1 MSEKNIIAMFD
12 RATEWDVAEG
22 MTWYAEAFRLCTI
35 LAQKYNQNVEVTAA
49 VMAALS
55 PRNRW
60 SQNVKDT
67 ENVLAAAAEGLPAE
81 DIKTGTTNLFRDR
94 AYEIART
101 GKIGLL
107 KGPKVW
113 SFWKDIVDHRG
124 TDRVTVD
131 VWAYRIAAGDLKA
144 APKLNYTVYND
155 IEGQYQR
162 AARKLGLR
170 PLQLQAITW
179 VAARRYARVK
189 GHLNQLSFF

>member
-1 MSEKNIIAMFD
+1 MSEKNIVAMYN
-12 RATEWDVAEG
+12 RASEWDVAEG
-22 MTWYAEAFRLCTI
+22 MTWYEEAFRLCTI
-35 LAQKYNQNVEVTAA
+35 LSRKYDRDVNVVAA
-49 VMAALS
+49 VLAALS
-55 PRNRW
+55 PRNKW
-60 SQNVKDT
+60 AQNVKDT
-67 ENVLAAAAEGLPAE
+67 EVILAAAVEGLPVE
-81 DIKTGTTNLFRDR
+81 DIRVGTTNLFRDR

-113 SFWKDIVDHRG
+113 SFWKDIVDNRG

-144 APKLNYTVYND
+144 APKLDYKAYNH
-155 IEGQYQR
+155 IERQYQR
-162 AARKLGLR
+162 AARKLGLL

-179 VAARRYARVK
+179 VTARRYAKVK